1 MSTYRGRSTHF
12 AQAQVLR
19 FMRNAIANHVGEVAE
34 ENFFLPIASLMS
46 ATETAALIRGAFPPR
61 KIQMLEKIRSRRCR
75 LDWDDENEEI
85 LRAVWNAVSC
95 RRRLAQ
101 RLIQRIDSKRARCEC
116 LASGRDRLKL
126 RLDELQRTLGLSD
139 LERDIALLSFLV
151 ANAEMHTYFRDYGRE
166 KSLNR
171 RVIFLAE
178 CLDRSVS
185 DVARAVES
193 QERLRRYGLL
203 DADLGFNKD
212 YDGFLY
218 EVEKAPLATRFYRRV
233 AEKPLPWSYYGAL
246 AERQGDVLKAL
257 LASRNSARGMNILF
271 YGAPGTGKT
280 SFARSLAA
288 ELGLACYEVVQ
299 DINRKGDAA
308 LGDPRNRFA
317 ALQICASQ
325 VDGAHSLLVID
336 EADDML
342 RGCDGSDGLSEL
354 FGGRTQASGDKG
366 LLNSV
371 LDGVQVP
378 CVWIANVGPESLAPS
393 SRRRFDYSIR
403 FGKLDASQRAAIWR
417 NSVSKFKLNRLIP
430 PSLIETLSGKYETS
444 AGGIAMVLRNLA
456 DLKPKAADCAA
467 LIGKLLE
474 PHCALLGI
482 QTGSAK
488 GVSRDY
494 SLAGLKIHGD
504 MSPDRIVE
512 AVQAFQDH
520 KGDDPDRPR
529 MNLLL
534 SGPPGSGKTEFVK
547 HLGEVLKTK
556 VIVKTGSNLL
566 SMWVGGTEKNI
577 ANAFTEAEND
587 RAILFFDEV
596 DGLMQARERAQR
608 SWEVTQVN
616 ELLQRMESFAGVFIA
631 ATNFLQNLDPASIRR
646 FTFKLAFDYL
656 DRDGKMEFFHK
667 MFKTELTPE
676 ETNELD
682 AIAHLVPGDFRTVRQ
697 GLFYLGVMATNA
709 DRLAALRQ
717 ESDMKRQGGVS
728 SFASP
733 IGFHP

>member
-95 RRRLAQ
+95 RRRLAEL
-101 RLIQRIDSKRARCEC
+101 LIRKIDVKRTRFTHRNVD
-116 LASGRDRLKL
+116 RDRIKL
-126 RLDELQRTLGLSD
+126 RLDELQRTLSLSD
-139 LERDIALLSFLV
+139 LERDIVLV
-151 ANAEMHTYFRDYGRE
+151 AFFLANAQMHPYFSDYRLRG
-166 KSLNR
+166 SLNNR
-171 RVIFLAE
+171 IVYLAQ
-178 CLDRSVS
+178 CLDRPVS
-185 DVARAVES
+185 EVARAVES

-342 RGCDGSDGLSEL
+342 RGSDGSDGLSEL

-371 LDGVQVP
+371 LDGVRVP
-378 CVWIANVGPESLAPS
+378 CVWIANAGPESLAPS

-417 NSVSKFKLNRLIP
+417 NNVSKFKLNRLVT

-529 MNLLL
+529 MNILL

-616 ELLQRMESFAGVFIA
+616 EILQRMESFAGVFIA

-656 DRDGKMEFFHK
+656 DHDGKMEFFHK

-697 GLFYLGVMATNA
+697 SLFYLGATATNA
-709 DRLAALRQ
+709 DRLAALRR
-717 ESDMKRQGGVS
+717 ESDVKRHGGLAVP
-728 SFASP
+728 AQP
-733 IGFHP
+733 IGFRV